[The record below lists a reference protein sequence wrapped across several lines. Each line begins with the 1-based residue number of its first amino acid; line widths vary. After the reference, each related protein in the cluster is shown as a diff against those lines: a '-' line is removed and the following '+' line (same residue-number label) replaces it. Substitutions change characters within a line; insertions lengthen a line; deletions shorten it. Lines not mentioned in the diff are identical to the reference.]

1 MAHSLSFL
9 PHIWHHKGGASRWR
23 FGRLLKYVYLSAI
36 GGLVIFTFSLTPAC
50 AEMAGGCEG
59 PVPDGRCPEGT
70 APENHAD
77 NPEHGDVCRK
87 LANDCHADDCHFR
100 CPGGCV
106 GPLSRPPFCAT
117 HALGPCRLLSP
128 PPPPTP
134 PQPPTAA
141 ATTQA
146 GLPSARVDAPQ
157 PKDELL
163 SPALAPPPPPTPPQ
177 PPTAAATTQA
187 GLPSARVDAP
197 QPKDELLS
205 PALAAASAAGSV
217 CPPAMSLERHIGTA
231 SHGQPS
237 RLIDASM
244 TCPRHVP

>member
-9 PHIWHHKGGASRWR
+9 PHIWHHKGGGPRWR

-50 AEMAGGCEG
+50 AEMAGGCEV
-59 PVPDGRCPEGT
+59 PVPEGRCPEGT
-70 APENHAD
+70 APEDHAD

-146 GLPSARVDAPQ
+146 GLPSARVDA
-157 PKDELL
+157 
-163 SPALAPPPPPTPPQ
+163 S
-177 PPTAAATTQA
+177 
-187 GLPSARVDAP
+187 

-217 CPPAMSLERHIGTA
+217 CPPATSLERHIGTA